1 MQYNNKNK
9 FNNIMEIFYMIIKLN
24 IDNINDIVYIII

>member
-24 IDNINDIVYIII
+24 IDNINDILYIII